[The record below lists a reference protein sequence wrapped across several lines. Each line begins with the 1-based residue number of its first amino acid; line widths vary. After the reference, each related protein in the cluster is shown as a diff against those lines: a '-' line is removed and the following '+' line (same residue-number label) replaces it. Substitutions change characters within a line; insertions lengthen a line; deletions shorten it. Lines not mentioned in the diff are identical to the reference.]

1 MVSSETKPLNEN
13 NMHADPSLDSVQK
26 GNPLEGFPAAA
37 QRLLELKIKRPGG
50 TTENVIKEIILPS
63 AMDQQRLAE
72 VEGFVATIVAGMDN
86 PLKERL
92 VTSQMETITD
102 FLSSPMIIDIFD
114 KHQTGNEE
122 DEAKMGRR
130 EWRMKILSTTDVE
143 AFDYY
148 ETNALRGSSAVNAT
162 LNAIAFLNAAGQ
174 PPTAEGRAVLSRW
187 TRGAEDIIEM
197 LKGKADPSQ
206 VEEGDDAQMQQ
217 IRALV
222 ASTGGYDS
230 LSSAQKTG
238 VVRLIRQFV
247 YGALKE
253 LAPYYEV

>member
-1 MVSSETKPLNEN
+1 MNGGTLEAGDQRKLSEEEFP
-13 NMHADPSLDSVQK
+13 
-26 GNPLEGFPAAA
+26 PAAE
-37 QRLLELKIKRPGG
+37 RLLEMKIQRPGG
-50 TTENVIKEIILPS
+50 KIENVIKEIIVS
-63 AMDQQRLAE
+63 SEADRRRLEE
-72 VEGFVATIVAGMDN
+72 VRGFVATIVAGMDN

-92 VTSQMETITD
+92 VASQMETITD
-102 FLSSPMIIDIFD
+102 FLSRPMIIDIFD

-130 EWRMKILSTTDVE
+130 EWRMKVLSTTDVE
-143 AFDYY
+143 AFNYY
-148 ETNALRGSSAVNAT
+148 ETNALRGSSAINAT

-174 PPTAEGRAVLSRW
+174 PPTTEGRAVLSRW

-206 VEEGDDAQMQQ
+206 SEEGDDVQMQQ

-230 LSSAQKTG
+230 LSGAQKTG

-253 LAPYYEV
+253 LAPYYEA